1 MNKQIN
7 MVGGKEVFV
16 HSGDVAQLGEHLPC
30 KQDVVGSIPTI
41 STNNDHFKL
50 SLTKGTKWLKYGLV
64 AVGYEVE
71 LKDLR

>member
-1 MNKQIN
+1 
-7 MVGGKEVFV
+7 
-16 HSGDVAQLGEHLPC
+16 
-30 KQDVVGSIPTI
+30 
-41 STNNDHFKL
+41 L